1 MMSGELQLA
10 IEQRIM
16 AGTTFMGVPAL
27 KNPMDAWVY
36 QEIIWEQTPDVIV
49 EVGNRKGGSLLYL
62 SMLCSVFGCG
72 EVIGV
77 DVDRSEITSV
87 ELAYPIRL
95 VTGDALAVFPK
106 VKRIVNGRSC
116 LVIEDSAHTYE
127 HTLAVLQAYGQL
139 VHPGGYMI
147 CEDGVMPEV
156 AQALKMFAIVQ
167 SEFVADPAREW
178 PVTWNPGGFLRRIVQ
193 P

>member
-16 AGTTFMGVPAL
+16 GGTRFMGVPAL
-27 KNPMDAWVY
+27 KNPVDAWVY
-36 QEIIWEQTPDVIV
+36 QEIIFEQRPDVIV
-49 EVGNRKGGSLLYL
+49 EVGNRHGGSLLYL
-62 SMLCSVFGCG
+62 AHLCDLVGHG
-72 EVIGV
+72 TVVGV
-77 DVDRSEITSV
+77 DEEHWQLLDAVKHRRI
-87 ELAYPIRL
+87 
-95 VTGDALAVFPK
+95 VTIEGDAMAVFDG
-106 VKRIVNGRSC
+106 VRSFVAGRSC

-156 AQALKMFAIVQ
+156 ARALRMFATVQ
-167 SEFVADPAREW
+167 DEFVADKSREW
-178 PVTWNPGGFLRRIVQ
+178 PVTWNPGGYLRKIVQ